1 MHAPILDDEMHA
13 MRGGDRHHPY
23 AARLARLWSGTA
35 LDAQAKS
42 VHVEAAGSMF
52 LVLEG
57 SIDLFCLQGPSL
69 VRTHTLRVDAGGLLF
84 GFEPFALPN
93 EEPASFLAVP
103 TLGTQWVEVSRTTA
117 RKIDLASEFD
127 QRERYAV
134 VEAIVRP
141 LLEACGEAPPP
152 LECRALASPGESI
165 AVTAGEA
172 VRGVGPELTWID
184 YERGSLEQSGGGAS
198 LAGRRNGPR
207 PARTAVPVG
216 ESVWWRVVHDGDLH
230 PLSTEEWLARST
242 WLDELAELQDDTLRA
257 VVHRRRDD
265 DAKRRARIGGKERH
279 RARELRQSI
288 DRLTGVLERPV
299 ESAVDPSQTVLA
311 QAAELV
317 CRREGFALGLGEAAS
332 QRFGNDVD
340 GIRPLAEA
348 AGCFVRP
355 VTLPDRWWRSPGR
368 PLLGFRGEEH
378 TPCALLPR
386 GQSGNYE
393 LVDPAAENRVVVDDA
408 VAGTV
413 APRAYEFQR
422 PFPGGAMGVVD
433 LARFAAR
440 GTGAD
445 AWTVIGTLCA
455 VGLLALALPIATGW
469 VIDPVIP
476 QHEMGN
482 LLVLTVA
489 LLFAGVGSTAF
500 SLVQAIAFVR
510 LRGAMG
516 NTAQMAV
523 WDRLLKLPVSFF
535 RQFAVGDLVSRALG
549 MDQIKRLFAQAV
561 SESAL
566 HAVAS
571 LLSLTLMVY
580 YSWRLSLV
588 VLGVVFLYA
597 LVALPVARGT
607 LAATRALMDV
617 SGRLQGLAFQLLG
630 ALLKLRV
637 AGAEEGAFAVW
648 SERYSELLSLFFRVR
663 RYQVLLA
670 LAQSMA
676 LILAL
681 FAVLA
686 FLSWHAGATLDF
698 FRTASTWNEILGTR
712 THEALMPAGRFVSFH
727 VAMGQFLAGAFGLT
741 SVATQLVGAV
751 PLLRRLSPL
760 LDARPEPSDATT
772 AVIERG
778 EIEFTSVDYRY
789 HPDEPLVLEGL
800 SFRAAPGSLTALVGP
815 SGGGKST
822 LVRLLLGFDVPE
834 AGSVFVDGHD
844 LRLMNAKALRRQLG
858 VVIQDSQV
866 LATTVLEAIRAST
879 AASLEDVWEAAR
891 LAGIAD
897 DIEAMP
903 MGMYTSLNERAATLS
918 GGQRQRL
925 MIARALVR
933 RPRILVFDE
942 ATSALDNQTQARVS
956 ANIASLNATRIVIAH
971 RLSTVLQ
978 ADRIYFIDEGRVVE
992 EGTYEELLER
1002 RGRFWEMAER
1012 QRLSPQS
1019 VRVAQRRE
1027 GRPSGQAAPVG
1038 LPKA

>member
-1 MHAPILDDEMHA
+1 MHASILDRESHA
-13 MRGGDRHHPY
+13 IREEDPRRQRT
-23 AARLARLWSGTA
+23 ARLATLWRGTT
-35 LDAQAKS
+35 LDAPAKTPHIEK
-42 VHVEAAGSMF
+42 VGSIF

-57 SIDLFCLQGPSL
+57 SIDLFWLRGQSL
-69 VRTHTLRVDAGGLLF
+69 VRNHALRIEAGGLLF

-93 EEPASFLAVP
+93 AETASFLAVP
-103 TLGTQWVEVSRTTA
+103 TLGTRWAEVSRTTA
-117 RKIDLASEFD
+117 RETDLSRAFD
-127 QRERYAV
+127 QRERDTV
-134 VEAIVRP
+134 VKTIVRP
-141 LLEACGEAPPP
+141 LLEACREAPPP
-152 LECRALASPGESI
+152 LECRALPPLGKSI
-165 AVTAGEA
+165 AVTSGES
-172 VRGVGPELTWID
+172 VRGVGPELTWVEC
-184 YERGSLEQSGGGAS
+184 ERGSLERRGGEAS
-198 LAGRRNGPR
+198 LASRRDGPR
-207 PARTAVPVG
+207 PLRTAVPVE
-216 ESVWWRVVHDGDLH
+216 ESAWWRVVRDGDLQ

-242 WLDELAELQDDTLRA
+242 WLDELAELQDDTLRT
-257 VVHRRRDD
+257 VVLRRRDD
-265 DAKRRARIGGKERH
+265 DAKRQNRIGGKQRH
-279 RARELRQSI
+279 RARELRRSI
-288 DRLTGVLERPV
+288 DRLTRMLERPV

-311 QAAELV
+311 QAAEIV
-317 CRREGFALGLGEAAS
+317 CRREGFALGLDEAAS
-332 QRFGNDVD
+332 QRFGNGVD
-340 GIRPLAEA
+340 GIRPLAES

-355 VTLPDRWWRSPGR
+355 VTLPDFWWRSPGR
-368 PLLGFRGEEH
+368 PLLGFRGEKH
-378 TPCALLPR
+378 APCALLPR

-393 LVDPAAENRVVVDDA
+393 IVDPAAETRVVVDDT

-422 PFPGGAMGVVD
+422 PFPSGAMGAVD

-445 AWTVIGTLCA
+445 TWTVIGTLCA

-469 VIDPVIP
+469 IIDPVIP

-482 LLVLTVA
+482 LVVLTVA
-489 LLFAGVGSTAF
+489 LLLAGVGSATF

-566 HAVAS
+566 HAMPS

-588 VLGVVFLYA
+588 VLGVVVLYV

-637 AGAEEGAFAVW
+637 AGAEEGAFALW
-648 SERYSELLSLFFRVR
+648 SERYSELLRLFFRVR
-663 RYQVLLA
+663 RYQILLA

-676 LILAL
+676 LVLAL
-681 FAVLA
+681 FAILA

-698 FRTASTWNEILGTR
+698 FRTASTWDEILGTR

-741 SVATQLVGAV
+741 SVATQLVGVV
-751 PLLRRLSPL
+751 PLLRRLAPL
-760 LDARPEPSDATT
+760 LDARPEPSDASTT
-772 AVIERG
+772 VLERG
-778 EIEFTSVDYRY
+778 EIEFTGVDYRY
-789 HPDEPLVLEGL
+789 QPDEPLVLEGL
-800 SFRAAPGSLTALVGP
+800 SFRASPGSLTALVGP

-844 LRLMNAKALRRQLG
+844 LRLMNAKALRRQMG

-866 LATTVLEAIRAST
+866 LATTILEAIRAST
-879 AASLEDVWEAAR
+879 AASLDDVWEAAR

-903 MGMYTSLNERAATLS
+903 MGMYTPLNERAATLS

-925 MIARALVR
+925 MIARALLR
-933 RPRILVFDE
+933 RPRVLVFDE

-971 RLSTVLQ
+971 RLSTVIQ
-978 ADRIYFIDEGRVVE
+978 ADQIYFIDGGHVVE

-1012 QRLSPQS
+1012 QRL
-1019 VRVAQRRE
+1019 
-1027 GRPSGQAAPVG
+1027 
-1038 LPKA
+1038 